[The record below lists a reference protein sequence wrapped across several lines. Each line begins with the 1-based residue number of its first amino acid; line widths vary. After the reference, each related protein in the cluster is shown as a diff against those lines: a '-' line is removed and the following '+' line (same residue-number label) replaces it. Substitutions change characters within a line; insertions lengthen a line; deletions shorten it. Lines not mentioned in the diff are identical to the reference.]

1 MADTFV
7 LTAKDL
13 QKEYD
18 MGKLKEQALVKVSL
32 EIREGEIIS
41 VIGESGS
48 GKSTLLNLLSTIDKP
63 TAGTVEYNGR
73 RIDNLKQKQ
82 ASRLRLEEFGFVF
95 QKYNL
100 MPSLNI
106 YDNIILPVAVMNQKW
121 DKEYLAEICKRLGI
135 EEQLRKMPGQLSGGE
150 QQRVA
155 IARAL
160 STGAKILLADEP
172 TGNLDEENTERI
184 FRILQ
189 DLAHQQGYCVVVVT
203 HDMQAAELAD
213 RVFRMKDGRLVEEVA

>member
-18 MGKLKEQALVKVSL
+18 MGKSKEQALVKVSL

-160 STGAKILLADEP
+160 VNQPKVVFADEP
-172 TGNLDEENTERI
+172 TGNLDSRNGNEV
-184 FRILQ
+184 FRILL
-189 DLAHQQGYCVVVVT
+189 DCARTEGKTVIFVT
-203 HDMQAAELAD
+203 HNMELAEMAD
-213 RVFRMKDGRLVEEVA
+213 RKYTLQDGEMIDKI

>member
-18 MGKLKEQALVKVSL
+18 MGKSKEQALVKVSL

-160 STGAKILLADEP
+160 VNQPKVVFADEP
-172 TGNLDEENTERI
+172 TGSVELVHHYPKEIPVILLSLSMRI
-184 FRILQ
+184 SEI
-189 DLAHQQGYCVVVVT
+189 
-203 HDMQAAELAD
+203 AD
-213 RVFRMKDGRLVEEVA
+213 RHSVRFSSRVSVS

>member
-7 LTAKDL
+7 LTATDL

-18 MGKLKEQALVKVSL
+18 MGKSKEQALAKVSL
-32 EIREGEIIS
+32 EIQEGEIIS

-73 RIDNLKQKQ
+73 RIDNLNQKQ

-160 STGAKILLADEP
+160 VNQPKVVFADEP
-172 TGNLDEENTERI
+172 TGNLDSRNGNEV
-184 FRILQ
+184 FRILL
-189 DLAHQQGYCVVVVT
+189 DCARTEGKTVIFVT
-203 HDMQAAELAD
+203 HNMELAGMAD
-213 RVFRMKDGRLVEEVA
+213 RKFTLQDGEIIDKI

>member
-160 STGAKILLADEP
+160 VNQPKVVFADEP
-172 TGNLDEENTERI
+172 TGNLDSRNGNEV
-184 FRILQ
+184 FRILL
-189 DLAHQQGYCVVVVT
+189 DCARTEGKTVIFVT
-203 HDMQAAELAD
+203 HNMELAEMAD
-213 RVFRMKDGRLVEEVA
+213 RKYTLQDGEMIYKI

>member
-48 GKSTLLNLLSTIDKP
+48 GKSTLLNLLRTIDKP

-160 STGAKILLADEP
+160 VNQPKVVFADEP
-172 TGNLDEENTERI
+172 TGNLDSRNGNEV
-184 FRILQ
+184 FRILL
-189 DLAHQQGYCVVVVT
+189 DCARTEGKTVIFVT
-203 HDMQAAELAD
+203 HNMELAEMAD
-213 RVFRMKDGRLVEEVA
+213 RKYTLQDGEMIDKI

>member
-160 STGAKILLADEP
+160 VNQPKVVFADEP
-172 TGNLDEENTERI
+172 TGNLDSRNGNEV

-189 DLAHQQGYCVVVVT
+189 DCARTEGKTVIFVT
-203 HDMQAAELAD
+203 HNMELAEMAD
-213 RVFRMKDGRLVEEVA
+213 RKYTLQDGEMIDKI

>member
-7 LTAKDL
+7 LTATDL

-18 MGKLKEQALVKVSL
+18 MGKSKEQALAKVSL
-32 EIREGEIIS
+32 EIQEGEIIS

-48 GKSTLLNLLSTIDKP
+48 VKSTLLNLLSTIDKP

-73 RIDNLKQKQ
+73 RIDNLNQKQ

-160 STGAKILLADEP
+160 VNQPKVVFADEP
-172 TGNLDEENTERI
+172 TGNLDSRNGNEV
-184 FRILQ
+184 FRILL
-189 DLAHQQGYCVVVVT
+189 DCARTEGKTVIFVT
-203 HDMQAAELAD
+203 HNMELAGMAD
-213 RVFRMKDGRLVEEVA
+213 RKYTLQDGEIIDKI

>member
-160 STGAKILLADEP
+160 VNQPKVVFADEP
-172 TGNLDEENTERI
+172 TGNLDSRNGNEV
-184 FRILQ
+184 FRILL
-189 DLAHQQGYCVVVVT
+189 DCARTEGKTVIFVT
-203 HDMQAAELAD
+203 HNMELAEMAD
-213 RVFRMKDGRLVEEVA
+213 RKYTLQDG

>member
-82 ASRLRLEEFGFVF
+82 ASRLRWEEFGFVF

-160 STGAKILLADEP
+160 VNQPKVVFADEP
-172 TGNLDEENTERI
+172 TGNLDSRNGNEV
-184 FRILQ
+184 FRILL
-189 DLAHQQGYCVVVVT
+189 DCARTEGKTVIFVT
-203 HDMQAAELAD
+203 HNMELAEMAD
-213 RVFRMKDGRLVEEVA
+213 RKYTLQDGEMIDKI

>member
-1 MADTFV
+1 MAELRLEEVQYQYQKTGQQV
-7 LTAKDL
+7 LK
-13 QKEYD
+13 
-18 MGKLKEQALVKVSL
+18 GVSCCF
-32 EIREGEIIS
+32 EGGQLCA
-41 VIGESGS
+41 VIGPSGS
-48 GKSTLLNLLSTIDKP
+48 GKTTLLSLMAGLDRPAIGDLSVDGELLSRMDLDRYRRERISMIFQSFQLFP
-63 TAGTVEYNGR
+63 LLTVMENVCYPMKLNGR
-73 RIDNLKQKQ
+73 TKKDAVKRAGEL
-82 ASRLRLEEFGFVF
+82 LE
-95 QKYNL
+95 L
-100 MPSLNI
+100 MGITKEKHKRYPS
-106 YDNIILPVAVMNQKW
+106 
-121 DKEYLAEICKRLGI
+121 
-135 EEQLRKMPGQLSGGE
+135 QLSGGE

>member
-63 TAGTVEYNGR
+63 TAGTVENNGR

-160 STGAKILLADEP
+160 VNQPKVVFADEP
-172 TGNLDEENTERI
+172 TGNLDSRNGNEV
-184 FRILQ
+184 FRILL
-189 DLAHQQGYCVVVVT
+189 DCARTEGKTVIFVT
-203 HDMQAAELAD
+203 HNMELAEMAD
-213 RVFRMKDGRLVEEVA
+213 RKYTLQDGEMIDKI

>member
-1 MADTFV
+1 
-7 LTAKDL
+7 
-13 QKEYD
+13 

-160 STGAKILLADEP
+160 VNQPKVVFADEP
-172 TGNLDEENTERI
+172 TGNLDSRNGNEV
-184 FRILQ
+184 FRILL
-189 DLAHQQGYCVVVVT
+189 DCARTEGKTVIFVT
-203 HDMQAAELAD
+203 HNMELAEMAD
-213 RVFRMKDGRLVEEVA
+213 RKYTLQDGEMIDKI

>member
-160 STGAKILLADEP
+160 VNQPKVVFADEP
-172 TGNLDEENTERI
+172 TGNLDSRHGNEV
-184 FRILQ
+184 FRILL
-189 DLAHQQGYCVVVVT
+189 DCARTEGKTVIFVT
-203 HDMQAAELAD
+203 HNMELAEMAD
-213 RVFRMKDGRLVEEVA
+213 RKYTLQDGEMIDKI

>member
-106 YDNIILPVAVMNQKW
+106 YDNIILPEAVMNQKW

-160 STGAKILLADEP
+160 VNQPKVVFADEP
-172 TGNLDEENTERI
+172 TGNLDSRNGNEV
-184 FRILQ
+184 FRILL
-189 DLAHQQGYCVVVVT
+189 DCARTEGKTVIFVT
-203 HDMQAAELAD
+203 HNMELAEMAD
-213 RVFRMKDGRLVEEVA
+213 RKYTLQDGEMIDKI

>member
-18 MGKLKEQALVKVSL
+18 MGKSKEQALVKVSL

-73 RIDNLKQKQ
+73 RIDNLNQKQ

-160 STGAKILLADEP
+160 VNQPKVVFADEP
-172 TGNLDEENTERI
+172 TGNLDSRNGNEV
-184 FRILQ
+184 FRILL
-189 DLAHQQGYCVVVVT
+189 DCARTEGKTVIFVT
-203 HDMQAAELAD
+203 HNMELAGMAD
-213 RVFRMKDGRLVEEVA
+213 RKYTLQDGEMIDKI

>member
-32 EIREGEIIS
+32 EIREGETIS

-160 STGAKILLADEP
+160 VNQPKVVFADEP
-172 TGNLDEENTERI
+172 TGNLDSRNGNEV
-184 FRILQ
+184 FRILL
-189 DLAHQQGYCVVVVT
+189 DCARTEGKTVIFVT
-203 HDMQAAELAD
+203 HNMELAEMAD
-213 RVFRMKDGRLVEEVA
+213 RKYTLQDGEMIDKI

>member
-160 STGAKILLADEP
+160 VNQPKVVFADEP
-172 TGNLDEENTERI
+172 TGNLDSRNGNEV
-184 FRILQ
+184 FRILL
-189 DLAHQQGYCVVVVT
+189 DCARTEGKTVIFVT
-203 HDMQAAELAD
+203 HNMELAEMAD
-213 RVFRMKDGRLVEEVA
+213 RKYTLKDGEMIDKI

>member
-18 MGKLKEQALVKVSL
+18 MGKSKEQALVKVSL

-73 RIDNLKQKQ
+73 RIDNLNQKQ

-160 STGAKILLADEP
+160 VNQPKVVFADEP
-172 TGNLDEENTERI
+172 TGNLDSRNGNEV
-184 FRILQ
+184 FRILL
-189 DLAHQQGYCVVVVT
+189 DCARTEGKTVIFVT
-203 HDMQAAELAD
+203 HIMELAGMAD
-213 RVFRMKDGRLVEEVA
+213 RKYTLQDGEIIDKI

>member
-18 MGKLKEQALVKVSL
+18 IGKLKEQALVKVSL

-160 STGAKILLADEP
+160 VNQPKVVFADEP
-172 TGNLDEENTERI
+172 TGNLDSRNGNEV
-184 FRILQ
+184 FRILL
-189 DLAHQQGYCVVVVT
+189 DCARTEGKTVIFVT
-203 HDMQAAELAD
+203 HNMELAEMAD
-213 RVFRMKDGRLVEEVA
+213 RKYTLQDGEMIDKI

>member
-41 VIGESGS
+41 VIGDSGS

-160 STGAKILLADEP
+160 VNQPKVVFADEP
-172 TGNLDEENTERI
+172 TGNLDSRNGNEV
-184 FRILQ
+184 FRILL
-189 DLAHQQGYCVVVVT
+189 DCARTEGKTVIFVT
-203 HDMQAAELAD
+203 HNMELAEMAD
-213 RVFRMKDGRLVEEVA
+213 RKYTLQDGEMIDKI

>member
-155 IARAL
+155 IGRAL
-160 STGAKILLADEP
+160 VNQPKVVFADEP
-172 TGNLDEENTERI
+172 TGNLDSRNGNEV
-184 FRILQ
+184 FRILL
-189 DLAHQQGYCVVVVT
+189 DCARTEGKTVIFVT
-203 HDMQAAELAD
+203 HNMELAEMAD
-213 RVFRMKDGRLVEEVA
+213 RKYTLQDGEMIDKI

>member
-7 LTAKDL
+7 LTATDL

-18 MGKLKEQALVKVSL
+18 MGKSKEQALAKVSL
-32 EIREGEIIS
+32 EIQEGEIIS

-73 RIDNLKQKQ
+73 RIDNLNQKQ

-160 STGAKILLADEP
+160 VNQPKVVFADEP
-172 TGNLDEENTERI
+172 TGNLDSRNGNEV
-184 FRILQ
+184 FRILL
-189 DLAHQQGYCVVVVT
+189 DCARTEGKTVIFVT
-203 HDMQAAELAD
+203 HNMELAGMAD
-213 RVFRMKDGRLVEEVA
+213 RKYTLQDGEIIDKI

>member
-160 STGAKILLADEP
+160 VKQPKVVLAEEP
-172 TGNLDEENTERI
+172 TGNLDSRNGNEV
-184 FRILQ
+184 FRILL
-189 DLAHQQGYCVVVVT
+189 DCARTEGKTVIFVT
-203 HDMQAAELAD
+203 HNMELAEMAD
-213 RVFRMKDGRLVEEVA
+213 RKYTLQDGEMIDKI

>member
-18 MGKLKEQALVKVSL
+18 MGKSKEQALVKVSL

-73 RIDNLKQKQ
+73 RIDNLNQKQ

-160 STGAKILLADEP
+160 VNQPKVVFADEP
-172 TGNLDEENTERI
+172 TGNLDSRNGNEV
-184 FRILQ
+184 FRILL
-189 DLAHQQGYCVVVVT
+189 DCARTEGKTVIFVT
-203 HDMQAAELAD
+203 HNMELAGMAD
-213 RVFRMKDGRLVEEVA
+213 RKYTLQDGEIIDKI

>member
-1 MADTFV
+1 MAELRLEEVQYQYQKTGQQV
-7 LTAKDL
+7 LK
-13 QKEYD
+13 
-18 MGKLKEQALVKVSL
+18 GVSCCF
-32 EIREGEIIS
+32 EGGQLCA
-41 VIGESGS
+41 VIGPSGS
-48 GKSTLLNLLSTIDKP
+48 GKTTLLSLMAGLDRPAIGDLSVDGELLSRMDLDRYRRERISMIFQSFQLFP
-63 TAGTVEYNGR
+63 LLTVMENVCYPMKLNGR
-73 RIDNLKQKQ
+73 TKKDAVKRAGEL
-82 ASRLRLEEFGFVF
+82 LE
-95 QKYNL
+95 L
-100 MPSLNI
+100 MGITKEKHKRYPS
-106 YDNIILPVAVMNQKW
+106 
-121 DKEYLAEICKRLGI
+121 
-135 EEQLRKMPGQLSGGE
+135 QLSGGE

-184 FRILQ
+184 FRSLQ

>member
-18 MGKLKEQALVKVSL
+18 MGKSKEQALVKVSL

-73 RIDNLKQKQ
+73 RIDNLNQKQ

-106 YDNIILPVAVMNQKW
+106 YDNIILPVAVMNKKW

-160 STGAKILLADEP
+160 VNQPKVIFADEP
-172 TGNLDEENTERI
+172 TGNLDSRNGNEV
-184 FRILQ
+184 FRILL
-189 DLAHQQGYCVVVVT
+189 DCARTEGKTVIFVT
-203 HDMQAAELAD
+203 HNMELAGMAD
-213 RVFRMKDGRLVEEVA
+213 RKYTLQDGEIIDKI

>member
-95 QKYNL
+95 QKYKL

-160 STGAKILLADEP
+160 VNQPKVVFADEP
-172 TGNLDEENTERI
+172 TGNLDSRNGNEV
-184 FRILQ
+184 FRILL
-189 DLAHQQGYCVVVVT
+189 DCARTEGKTVIFVT
-203 HDMQAAELAD
+203 HNMELAEMAD
-213 RVFRMKDGRLVEEVA
+213 RKYTLQDGEMIDKI

>member
-63 TAGTVEYNGR
+63 TAGTAEYNGR

-160 STGAKILLADEP
+160 VNQPKVVFADEP
-172 TGNLDEENTERI
+172 TGNLDSRNGNEV
-184 FRILQ
+184 FRILL
-189 DLAHQQGYCVVVVT
+189 DCARTEGKTVIFVT
-203 HDMQAAELAD
+203 HNMELAEMAD
-213 RVFRMKDGRLVEEVA
+213 RKYTLQDGEMIDKI

>member
-7 LTAKDL
+7 LTAKDV

-160 STGAKILLADEP
+160 VNQPKVVFADEP
-172 TGNLDEENTERI
+172 TGNLDSRNGNEV
-184 FRILQ
+184 FRILL
-189 DLAHQQGYCVVVVT
+189 DCARTEGKTVIFVT
-203 HDMQAAELAD
+203 HNMELAEMAD
-213 RVFRMKDGRLVEEVA
+213 RKYTLQDGEMIDKI

>member
-18 MGKLKEQALVKVSL
+18 MGKSKEQALVKVSL

-160 STGAKILLADEP
+160 VNQPKVVFADEP
-172 TGNLDEENTERI
+172 TGNLDSRNGNEVFWILLDCARTEGKTVI
-184 FRILQ
+184 FVTHNMELAEMADRKYTLQ
-189 DLAHQQGYCVVVVT
+189 DGEMI
-203 HDMQAAELAD
+203 D
-213 RVFRMKDGRLVEEVA
+213 KI

>member
-7 LTAKDL
+7 LTATDL

-18 MGKLKEQALVKVSL
+18 MGKSKEQALAKVSL
-32 EIREGEIIS
+32 EIQEGEIIS

-73 RIDNLKQKQ
+73 RIDNLNQKQ

-160 STGAKILLADEP
+160 VNQPKVVFADEP
-172 TGNLDEENTERI
+172 TGNLDSRNGNEV
-184 FRILQ
+184 FRILL
-189 DLAHQQGYCVVVVT
+189 DCARTEGKTVIFVT
-203 HDMQAAELAD
+203 HKMELAGMAD
-213 RVFRMKDGRLVEEVA
+213 RKYTLQDGEIIDKI

>member
-160 STGAKILLADEP
+160 VNQPKVVFADEP
-172 TGNLDEENTERI
+172 TGNLDSRNGNEV
-184 FRILQ
+184 FRILL
-189 DLAHQQGYCVVVVT
+189 DCARTEGKTVIFVT
-203 HDMQAAELAD
+203 HNMELAEMAD
-213 RVFRMKDGRLVEEVA
+213 RKYTLQDGEMIDKI

>member
-41 VIGESGS
+41 VNGESGS

-160 STGAKILLADEP
+160 VNQPKVVFADEP
-172 TGNLDEENTERI
+172 TGNLDSRNGNEV
-184 FRILQ
+184 FRILL
-189 DLAHQQGYCVVVVT
+189 DCARTEGKTVIFVT
-203 HDMQAAELAD
+203 HNMELAEMAD
-213 RVFRMKDGRLVEEVA
+213 RKYTLQDGEMIDKI

>member
-63 TAGTVEYNGR
+63 TAGTVEYSGR

-160 STGAKILLADEP
+160 VNQPKVVFADEP
-172 TGNLDEENTERI
+172 TGNLDSRNGNEV
-184 FRILQ
+184 FRILL
-189 DLAHQQGYCVVVVT
+189 DCARTEGKTVIFVT
-203 HDMQAAELAD
+203 HNMELAEMAD
-213 RVFRMKDGRLVEEVA
+213 RKYTLQDGEMIDKI

>member
-1 MADTFV
+1 MEDTFI

-13 QKEYD
+13 HKEYD
-18 MGKLKEQALVKVSL
+18 MGKSKEQALVQVSL

-41 VIGESGS
+41 IIGESGS
-48 GKSTLLNLLSTIDKP
+48 GKSTLLNLLSTIDRP

-73 RIDNLKQKQ
+73 RIDNLNQKQ

-106 YDNIILPVAVMNQKW
+106 YDNIILPVALMNQKP
-121 DKEYLAEICKRLGI
+121 DKEYLTEICKRLGI

-160 STGAKILLADEP
+160 VNRPKVVFADEP
-172 TGNLDEENTERI
+172 TGNLDSKNGNEV
-184 FRILQ
+184 FRILL
-189 DLAHQQGYCVVVVT
+189 DCARTEGNTVIFVT
-203 HDMQAAELAD
+203 HNMELAGMAD
-213 RVFRMKDGRLVEEVA
+213 RQYTLQDGEIIDKI